1 MEYVP
6 SGQTEEQALTAVEP
20 EYLPAGHP
28 KHTALEVPDKAVDDV
43 PAGHGVSA
51 VDPAGQKFPAVHA
64 EVVEVVAQYDPAEQ
78 VTADV
83 EVPPAQ

>member
-1 MEYVP
+1 M
-6 SGQTEEQALTAVEP
+6 TAVEP
-20 EYLPAGHP
+20 EYLPAAHP
-28 KHTALEVPDKAVDDV
+28 KHTALEFPDEAVDDV

-64 EVVEVVAQYDPAEQ
+64 AVVEVVAQNDPAEQ

-83 EVPPAQ
+83 KVPPAQ